1 MALNDQWYLPYGDE
15 EWVGRVSGHVNSDNF
30 KAYSQVQVDGSWC
43 HLTAHLDHRRNCR
56 ERRSGFCFV
65 SSLLLAARRGALP
78 FVFFLSACGSGLISC
93 RSFGGN
99 GFANVL
105 FSSRFRCSVV
115 GVVALVASRS
125 PTINHPLSWDQAS
138 LSKFNFTLGWLK
150 EWACTRLFG
159 LGTRL
164 PWDES
169 WVIESLSDST
179 IYM

>member
-1 MALNDQWYLPYGDE
+1 M
-15 EWVGRVSGHVNSDNF
+15 
-30 KAYSQVQVDGSWC
+30 
-43 HLTAHLDHRRNCR
+43 LTALGESADNARRFGCLVLFWLFLPF
-56 ERRSGFCFV
+56 FCVF
-65 SSLLLAARRGALP
+65 LLLP
-78 FVFFLSACGSGLISC
+78 TCGLGPGI
-93 RSFGGN
+93 
-99 GFANVL
+99 L
-105 FSSRFRCSVV
+105 FSSGGKGFVKALFLLATLLLDDETVV
-115 GVVALVASRS
+115 VVVVVSCFTSTPAGAGVADFF
-125 PTINHPLSWDQAS
+125 IDQAS